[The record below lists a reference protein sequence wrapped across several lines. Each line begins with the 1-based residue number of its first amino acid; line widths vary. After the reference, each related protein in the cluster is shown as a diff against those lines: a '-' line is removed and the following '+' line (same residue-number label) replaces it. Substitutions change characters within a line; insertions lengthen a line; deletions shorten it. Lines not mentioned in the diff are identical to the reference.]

1 MSLEE
6 HEYVQSTVCI
16 LIRYLNVQYDI
27 FYSDLLNMMLLK
39 KKRHMVIMVI
49 MVIHDL
55 DNIIHEQISQNP
67 KCHHYKT

>member
-27 FYSDLLNMMLLK
+27 FYSDLLNMLLK
-39 KKRHMVIMVI
+39 KKRHI